1 MDRVRGLG
9 GARARAGT
17 GVFAGPGRPAKG
29 TQGAGAHARWPGR
42 FRESRAPRQ
51 RNAKCRRARAGPGVF
66 AGPGRPAKVTH
77 DMFCILGT
85 RVTLNASL
93 RLDSLR
99 SLGSAR
105 VSRQS
110 RGVQGSGR
118 PAPLK
123 PQPGYAQY
131 PTAVP
136 RVIARAGRAP
146 PLNCCTPRSVPS
158 VSCWGVW
165 GGAARSPH
173 CTLHDKVRFDVSGAE
188 RAKRVEAERSVQGH
202 PSPTNTKHIVRY
214 FGGTP
219 CTRENAWA

>member
-17 GVFAGPGRPAKG
+17 
-29 TQGAGAHARWPGR
+29 
-42 FRESRAPRQ
+42 
-51 RNAKCRRARAGPGVF
+51 GVF

-123 PQPGYAQY
+123 PQPGYARY

-136 RVIARAGRAP
+136 RVIARADPAPSLESLYPSFGTERFLLGGVGRSGTLP
-146 PLNCCTPRSVPS
+146 PL
-158 VSCWGVW
+158 
-165 GGAARSPH
+165 H
-173 CTLHDKVRFDVSGAE
+173 
-188 RAKRVEAERSVQGH
+188 
-202 PSPTNTKHIVRY
+202 
-214 FGGTP
+214 
-219 CTRENAWA
+219 RESALT